1 MLAVIVKSHLRL
13 IAKTEETRYKKE
25 AMFFSDVPEK
35 QQQLLN
41 EAKAAYKRSTIKLV
55 SMARAAIEQV
65 DGKILKKRLEPE
77 WFELDNGDL
86 DTSVDVEFITK
97 DRACDLL
104 KVWKKVQCEFEMNA
118 VGRLLQKP
126 SD

>member
-55 SMARAAIEQV
+55 SMARAAIEHV
-65 DGKILKKRLEPE
+65 DSKILKKRVEPE
-77 WFELDNGDL
+77 WFEMEDL
-86 DTSVDVEFITK
+86 DTSVDVEAITR
-97 DRACDLL
+97 DRALNLL
-104 KVWKKVQCEFEMNA
+104 KVWKKV
-118 VGRLLQKP
+118 
-126 SD
+126 